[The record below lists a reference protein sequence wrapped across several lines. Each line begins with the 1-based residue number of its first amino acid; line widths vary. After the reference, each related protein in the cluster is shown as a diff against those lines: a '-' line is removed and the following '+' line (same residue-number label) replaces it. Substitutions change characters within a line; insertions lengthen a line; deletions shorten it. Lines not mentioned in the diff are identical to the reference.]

1 MSVVSDMLVFRSY
14 VVRHGNLIMKF
25 KKKLLVFYIM
35 LIYFEAQCFVVL
47 VLQIEICIEEMKKC

>member
-1 MSVVSDMLVFRSY
+1 
-14 VVRHGNLIMKF
+14 MKF

-47 VLQIEICIEEMKKC
+47 VLQIEIRIEEMKKC